1 MLVFVHGFNTPFDEA
16 RDRAAQIVADS
27 RFGGV
32 AVLFTWPTK
41 HELFGYVSDKDNA
54 TASRDALQSLLQEI
68 GATPGVG
75 KVHVLAHSM
84 GGWLAMEALR
94 QEAIAGDRDLSGH
107 LGEVMLASPDID
119 MDVFAGQMARLR
131 PASVTVFATANDR
144 ALSLSSAIA
153 QSRQRVGAINP
164 SKPEDRERLEAL
176 GAKVYD
182 LTNFSD
188 GFIDHGAY
196 ADAPDV
202 LHAIGAQMATPRPQ
216 DANTMSSIDASGYVD
231 PSAGAADSR
240 VRLRRPLRR
249 PRRGRLRP
257 PQRQFP
263 AATPQAAALPARG
276 DRELSGP
283 PQAPLLPSHAA
294 PPHIQTRD
302 LRSPAMPSKLDQLR
316 TMTTIVADT
325 GDMESIRAYQPTD
338 STTNPTLIYKAAQLP
353 AYGYLFDEAVGWGRK
368 TGASPAAVTERLI
381 IDFGAEL
388 TRIVPGRVSTEVD
401 ATLSFDVA
409 GTIAKAREII
419 AAYAERGIGRDRIL
433 IKIASTW
440 EGAQAAATLQREGV
454 DCNMTLLFSLAQAV
468 AAADA
473 GAFLIS
479 PFVGRIFD
487 WHVKAGGGPYTG
499 DTDPGVS
506 RSSRSTPTTRPT
518 ESRRS

>member
-1 MLVFVHGFNTPFDEA
+1 MAWVRGALIGLVFLGLVGLAGLTLSGCETDLAGAFGGPAVAATTARPVQVFVASTRKGEHGAASQALSSDGVHYALDILTIPPGHHAGSIEQPMFGAANAHDHIVLAQERTLDQDEFQSELASHVSGRIGVNRDVLVFVHGFNTPFEEA

-54 TASRDALQSLLQEI
+54 TASRDALQTLLQEI

-164 SKPEDRERLEAL
+164 SKPEDRERLAAL

-216 DANTMSSIDASGYVD
+216 DANTMSNIDASGYVD
-231 PSAGAADSR
+231 PSATPAAGPTPAATPAPAPS
-240 VRLRRPLRR
+240 LAATPL
-249 PRRGRLRP
+249 
-257 PQRQFP
+257 P
-263 AATPQAAALPARG
+263 AATPQAGVLPA
-276 DRELSGP
+276 
-283 PQAPLLPSHAA
+283 AA
-294 PPHIQTRD
+294 PAPT
-302 LRSPAMPSKLDQLR
+302 PA
-316 TMTTIVADT
+316 
-325 GDMESIRAYQPTD
+325 PT
-338 STTNPTLIYKAAQLP
+338 AA
-353 AYGYLFDEAVGWGRK
+353 
-368 TGASPAAVTERLI
+368 
-381 IDFGAEL
+381 
-388 TRIVPGRVSTEVD
+388 
-401 ATLSFDVA
+401 
-409 GTIAKAREII
+409 
-419 AAYAERGIGRDRIL
+419 
-433 IKIASTW
+433 
-440 EGAQAAATLQREGV
+440 
-454 DCNMTLLFSLAQAV
+454 N
-468 AAADA
+468 
-473 GAFLIS
+473 
-479 PFVGRIFD
+479 
-487 WHVKAGGGPYTG
+487 
-499 DTDPGVS
+499 
-506 RSSRSTPTTRPT
+506 
-518 ESRRS
+518 

>member
-1 MLVFVHGFNTPFDEA
+1 MAWVRGAPIGLVFLGLVGLAGPMLSGCETDLAGALGGPAVAATTARPVQVFVASTRKGEHGAAAQTLSSDGVHYALDILTIPPGHHAGSIEEPMFGAANARDHIVLAEERTLDSGEFKSELASHVSGRIGVNRDVLVFVHGFNTPFEEA

-54 TASRDALQSLLQEI
+54 MASRDALQSLLQEI

-164 SKPEDRERLEAL
+164 SNPEDRERLEAL

-182 LTNFSD
+182 LTRFSD

-202 LHAIGAQMATPRPQ
+202 LHAIGAQMATPRAQ

-231 PSAGAADSR
+231 PSAAPAAVPTPAATPGSAPT
-240 VRLRRPLRR
+240 VAAAPL
-249 PRRGRLRP
+249 PAATP
-257 PQRQFP
+257 AS
-263 AATPQAAALPARG
+263 AATPQAAALPA
-276 DRELSGP
+276 P
-283 PQAPLLPSHAA
+283 APTPS
-294 PPHIQTRD
+294 
-302 LRSPAMPSKLDQLR
+302 
-316 TMTTIVADT
+316 
-325 GDMESIRAYQPTD
+325 PT
-338 STTNPTLIYKAAQLP
+338 
-353 AYGYLFDEAVGWGRK
+353 
-368 TGASPAAVTERLI
+368 
-381 IDFGAEL
+381 
-388 TRIVPGRVSTEVD
+388 
-401 ATLSFDVA
+401 
-409 GTIAKAREII
+409 
-419 AAYAERGIGRDRIL
+419 
-433 IKIASTW
+433 
-440 EGAQAAATLQREGV
+440 AAA
-454 DCNMTLLFSLAQAV
+454 N
-468 AAADA
+468 
-473 GAFLIS
+473 
-479 PFVGRIFD
+479 
-487 WHVKAGGGPYTG
+487 
-499 DTDPGVS
+499 
-506 RSSRSTPTTRPT
+506 
-518 ESRRS
+518 